1 MRNTQQ
7 HATTTVGTSY
17 LRVADDAND
26 LAVFLNTIEVLV
38 QLFSTELI
46 LPLLAGLGE
55 RLLLG
60 AVPTCGISSTVI
72 ALSERIVGAYDG
84 INRYTHVTWCRGFS
98 PVTTLVHAT
107 VAWS

>member
-60 AVPTCGISSTVI
+60 AVP
-72 ALSERIVGAYDG
+72 R
-84 INRYTHVTWCRGFS
+84 
-98 PVTTLVHAT
+98 
-107 VAWS
+107 